1 MANMIVRF
9 QIKKWSVPYCIMYSI
24 LRSLKNFFYFSSLT
38 KKSKDFLSV
47 QIKFDW
53 LEYYLARVCFWRKL
67 SFDSSCKCNSF
78 LLILNWLWPCWLSQP
93 KIHFLPTQTLVPIPI
108 NKNVDFFP
116 FLGLPL
122 IVVGIWSSL
131 TYYLQPDRLQYSS
144 GTNDYI
150 DSIVDMNRSNEYDA
164 AASTSAAES
173 ALHSELKFQT
183 SPIH

>member
-1 MANMIVRF
+1 MQFISF
-9 QIKKWSVPYCIMYSI
+9 
-24 LRSLKNFFYFSSLT
+24 NF
-38 KKSKDFLSV
+38 
-47 QIKFDW
+47 
-53 LEYYLARVCFWRKL
+53 ELAL
-67 SFDSSCKCNSF
+67 AMLAEPAQNSF
-78 LLILNWLWPCWLSQP
+78 SPNTNSSTYTYKYQCS
-93 KIHFLPTQTLVPIPI
+93 
-108 NKNVDFFP
+108 NVDFFP

-150 DSIVDMNRSNEYDA
+150 NSIVDMNRSNEYDA

>member
-1 MANMIVRF
+1 MQFISF
-9 QIKKWSVPYCIMYSI
+9 
-24 LRSLKNFFYFSSLT
+24 NF
-38 KKSKDFLSV
+38 
-47 QIKFDW
+47 
-53 LEYYLARVCFWRKL
+53 ELAL
-67 SFDSSCKCNSF
+67 ALLAELAQNSF
-78 LLILNWLWPCWLSQP
+78 SPNTNSSSTYTYKYQCS
-93 KIHFLPTQTLVPIPI
+93 
-108 NKNVDFFP
+108 NVDFFP

-131 TYYLQPDRLQYSS
+131 TYYLQPNRLQYSS